1 MSDIGLSQKS
11 KPTLL
16 KRLLLFYLPILAVS
30 LLGLGWYSATILE
43 EFHYTEKEKDLE
55 ARAIFISEQLSQ
67 NILSDAQKLQS
78 LTTALGNKT
87 NTRIT
92 IVNKTGKV
100 LADSDEDPTIM
111 ENHNDRPEVIT
122 ARTDR
127 TGYSIRYSFTLSQNM
142 MYCAVTHED
151 GIVIRTSLPMTTLTE
166 TVDRFRKS
174 VFLVVAFILIFA
186 AGLSFYLSQKV
197 VAPIHEL
204 TTGAERFASGNLEE
218 PISIPDFAD
227 VNTLASTMNTMAAQ
241 LNDRINVIA
250 RQKEEQ
256 AAILSSMV
264 EGVIALD
271 EKGCFLSLN
280 RAARDFFDLNS
291 ENVTGRKFTE
301 LIRHS
306 ELLNGLVQ
314 AQSSD
319 EKVELDIQTG
329 GASSRFL
336 QTTFSKLA
344 PESGSSGLVIV
355 VNDVTRLKQLG
366 KIRQDFIANISH
378 ELKTPITSILGYVE
392 TLQDG
397 GLDSTSSNEFLDI
410 IHRQSTRL
418 NDIVQDLL
426 KLSEIERK
434 REMSD
439 IRKSTENIV
448 PIVES
453 VLQEFKVIA
462 DKKGIELRL
471 VADES
476 LQADIDPQLFKSLV
490 QNLVDNGVKYGLSDS
505 DIELVITQN
514 GFISIS
520 ITNQCESI
528 PEKEWQRLFER
539 FYRLEKSRHR
549 NEGGTGL
556 GLAIVK
562 HIAAAHGGTIEV
574 AKSNEEGTTFELK
587 LPA

>member
-127 TGYSIRYSFTLSQNM
+127 TGYAIRYSFTLSQNM

-174 VFLVVAFILIFA
+174 VFLVVALILIFA

-218 PISIPDFAD
+218 PISIPDFAA

-448 PIVES
+448 PIVDLI
-453 VLQEFKVIA
+453 LQDFKVIA

-476 LQADIDPQLFKSLV
+476 LRADIDPQLFKSLV

>member
-1 MSDIGLSQKS
+1 MSQKS
-11 KPTLL
+11 KPTIL

-43 EFHYTEKEKDLE
+43 KFHYTEKEKDLE

-67 NILSDAQKLQS
+67 NILSDVQKLQS

-111 ENHNDRPEVIT
+111 ENHNDRPEIMT
-122 ARTDR
+122 ARIGK
-127 TGYSIRYSFTLSQNM
+127 TGYAIRYSFTLSQNM
-142 MYCAVTHED
+142 MYCAVIHED
-151 GIVIRTSLPMTTLTE
+151 GIAIRTSLPMTTLTE

-174 VFLVVAFILIFA
+174 VFLVVALILIFA

-204 TTGAERFASGNLEE
+204 TAGAERFAAGNLEQ
-218 PISIPDFAD
+218 SIPIPAFAA
-227 VNTLASTMNTMAAQ
+227 VNTLATTMNTMAAQ
-241 LNDRINVIA
+241 LNDRINAIA

-256 AAILSSMV
+256 TAILSSMV

-271 EKGCFLSLN
+271 ENGNFLSLN
-280 RAARDFFDLNS
+280 RAAGEFFDLNS

-306 ELLNGLVQ
+306 ELLNGLAK

-336 QTTFSKLA
+336 QVTFSQLA
-344 PESGSSGLVIV
+344 PESGSNGLVV
-355 VNDVTRLKQLG
+355 VANDVTRLKQLE
-366 KIRQDFIANISH
+366 KVRQDFIANISH

-392 TLQDG
+392 TLQDVE
-397 GLDSTSSNEFLDI
+397 LDSTASIEFLRI

-418 NDIVQDLL
+418 NAIVQDLL

-434 REMSD
+434 REMSE
-439 IRKSTENIV
+439 ISKSTENIV

-462 DKKGIELRL
+462 DKKGMFMKLD
-471 VADES
+471 ADES
-476 LQADIDPQLFKSLV
+476 LQAEIDPQLFKSLV
-490 QNLVDNGVKYGLSDS
+490 QNLVENAIKYGLKDS
-505 DIELVITQN
+505 DVELAIAQN
-514 GFISIS
+514 DFISIS
-520 ITNQCESI
+520 VTNQCEAI
-528 PEKEWQRLFER
+528 TEKEWPRLFER

-549 NEGGTGL
+549 KVGGTGL

-562 HIAAAHGGTIEV
+562 HIAAAHGGTI
-574 AKSNEEGTTFELK
+574 AITQSNEEGTTFELR

>member
-1 MSDIGLSQKS
+1 LSQKS

-67 NILSDAQKLQS
+67 NIVSDAQKLQT
-78 LTTALGNKT
+78 LTTTLGNKT
-87 NTRIT
+87 YTRIT
-92 IVNKTGKV
+92 IINETGKV

-111 ENHNDRPEVIT
+111 ENHNDRPEIIT
-122 ARTDR
+122 ARIGK
-127 TGYSIRYSFTLSQNM
+127 TGYAIRYSFTLSQNM
-142 MYCAVTHED
+142 MYCAITHED
-151 GIVIRTSLPMTTLTE
+151 GIVIRTSLPMTALTE
-166 TVDRFRKS
+166 TEDRFRDS
-174 VFLVVAFILIFA
+174 VFFVVALILIFA
-186 AGLSFYLSQKV
+186 ASLSFYLSQKV
-197 VAPIHEL
+197 VAPIHKL
-204 TTGAERFASGNLEE
+204 TAGAERFASGNLKE
-218 PISIPDFAD
+218 PISIPDFAAVD
-227 VNTLASTMNTMAAQ
+227 TLASTMNTMAAQ
-241 LNDRINVIA
+241 LNDRINAIA
-250 RQKEEQ
+250 RQKKEQ

-291 ENVTGRKFTE
+291 ENVAGRKFTE

-319 EKVELDIQTG
+319 KKVELDIQTG
-329 GASSRFL
+329 GASSRSL
-336 QTTFSKLA
+336 QVTFSQLA

-355 VNDVTRLKQLG
+355 VNDVTRIKQLE

-397 GLDSTSSNEFLDI
+397 GLDSTSSNEFLSI

-426 KLSEIERK
+426 KLAEIERK

-448 PIVES
+448 PIVDLI
-453 VLQEFKVIA
+453 LQDFKVIA
-462 DKKGIELRL
+462 DKKGIKLRL
-471 VADES
+471 IADES
-476 LQADIDPQLFKSLV
+476 LHADIDPQLFKSLV
-490 QNLVDNGVKYGLSDS
+490 QNLVDNAVKYGLSDS
-505 DIELVITQN
+505 DIELAITQN

-520 ITNQCESI
+520 ITNRCEPI
-528 PEKEWQRLFER
+528 PEKKWPRLFER

-562 HIAAAHGGTIEV
+562 HIAAAHGGTI
-574 AKSNEEGTTFELK
+574 AISKSNEEGTTFELK